1 MVFLK
6 KKFVNFILF
15 YFIFLFFNSSA
26 YADTTV
32 GDVNDY
38 VIQVNTDQGSIGEF
52 RVEYITNT
60 GSTVNTF
67 RTHGDYTYINTRV
80 GTSIGIDSSG
90 VTVNGGINNTGDGI
104 TNAGAISGVTSLSAT
119 GPITTTGNISAQ
131 NISASSALNVNG
143 ATTTNGIS
151 NTGNIATGT
160 LQSSGLAT
168 LNSASITNSAT
179 IGGTLDVSGAT
190 TTRGITNTG
199 VLSSTGATTL
209 TGVTDINVG
218 GTATTTIG
226 NQSSA
231 VNILGGTNTI
241 GNVGSSVN
249 TLNGS
254 TNTLNAAARNT
265 ITGGSGNAVTAVT
278 GNNVMSA
285 LGVNGENRLEAN
297 AATGTNSIEA
307 KFNNIGVVTTDSINN
322 IGNTYAGTTVD
333 LKGGNSYVAVQ
344 QGSASIGSGTNG
356 LTSTSSPIT
365 LGTDGATLR
374 SELNNVGDEASRANL
389 AGASYVNRLE
399 GDTLI
404 NGNTFINGR
413 LVYTS
418 NTVATTSVNS
428 GQSILSSAGATTG
441 HMSIVNKGQTA
452 PHAVVDGNGRIAI
465 ANGEATEASS
475 AMTLTNGMGNTHG
488 MVITERKTV
497 ISGGTQSTSLTLDDR
512 GATFGK
518 SSNGDPVRVT
528 GVADGK
534 SRWDA
539 VNYGQLNRGVAIA
552 ASMATIPQVE
562 PNKTFS
568 LGAGTGYYGD
578 ETGIAI
584 GGSVRLSP
592 NTVMKAAASFSPT
605 EFDNAAVSAGFAY
618 SW

>member
-1 MVFLK
+1 MQVFMK
-6 KKFVNFILF
+6 KRVRFFFVTFLLL
-15 YFIFLFFNSSA
+15 IFVLVGNA
-26 YADTTV
+26 YAADT
-32 GDVNDY
+32 DY
-38 VIQVNTDQGSIGEF
+38 TFPN
-52 RVEYITNT
+52 ITNP
-60 GSTVNTF
+60 GS
-67 RTHGDYTYINTRV
+67 
-80 GTSIGIDSSG
+80 
-90 VTVNGGINNTGDGI
+90 
-104 TNAGAISGVTSLSAT
+104 ISGVESLS
-119 GPITTTGNISAQ
+119 
-131 NISASSALNVNG
+131 VD
-143 ATTTNGIS
+143 
-151 NTGNIATGT
+151 GT
-160 LQSSGLAT
+160 
-168 LNSASITNSAT
+168 
-179 IGGTLDVSGAT
+179 
-190 TTRGITNTG
+190 
-199 VLSSTGATTL
+199 TTL
-209 TGVTDINVG
+209 TGETKINVS

-254 TNTLNAAARNT
+254 TNTLNATAQNA
-265 ITGGSGNAVTAVT
+265 ITGGTGNAITSVTGNNAITAVT

-307 KFNNIGVVTTDSINN
+307 KRNNIGVGTTNSTNT
-322 IGNTYAGTTVD
+322 IGNTFAGTTVD
-333 LKGGNSYVAVQ
+333 LKGGNSHVAVQ

-356 LTSTSSPIT
+356 LTTTSTAST
-365 LGTDGATLR
+365 LGTDAATLNTQ
-374 SELNNVGDEASRANL
+374 LNGVGDEASRANL

-428 GQSILSSAGATTG
+428 GTSILPSAGKTSG
-441 HMSIVNKGQTA
+441 HMTIVNKDQIA

-465 ANGEATEASS
+465 ANGPATEASS

-562 PNKTFS
+562 QDKTFS

-605 EFDNAAVSAGFAY
+605 EFDNAAFSAGFAY

>member
-1 MVFLK
+1 MQIIMERCLK
-6 KKFVNFILF
+6 F
-15 YFIFLFFNSSA
+15 YFVTFLLLSFVLIHSD
-26 YADTTV
+26 YAV
-32 GDVNDY
+32 GFDNLN
-38 VIQVNTDQGSIGEF
+38 Q
-52 RVEYITNT
+52 
-60 GSTVNTF
+60 
-67 RTHGDYTYINTRV
+67 
-80 GTSIGIDSSG
+80 
-90 VTVNGGINNTGDGI
+90 GI
-104 TNAGAISGVTSLSAT
+104 TNAGPISGASLSGTTNTNGIANTGNISTDTLSAT
-119 GPITTTGNISAQ
+119 GAATVGGTLAVSGAATINNSLAVTG
-131 NISASSALNVNG
+131 V
-143 ATTTNGIS
+143 TTTNGIS
-151 NTGNIATGT
+151 NA
-160 LQSSGLAT
+160 
-168 LNSASITNSAT
+168 
-179 IGGTLDVSGAT
+179 GA
-190 TTRGITNTG
+190 
-199 VLSSTGATTL
+199 LSSTGATTL
-209 TGVTDINVG
+209 TGVTDINVS

-231 VNILGGTNTI
+231 VNILGATNTI
-241 GNVGSSVN
+241 GTLGSSVN

-254 TNTLNAAARNT
+254 TNTLNATTQNT
-265 ITGGSGNAVTAVT
+265 ITGGTGNAITAVT

-307 KFNNIGVVTTDSINN
+307 KRNNIGVGTTNSTNT
-322 IGNTYAGTTVD
+322 IGNTFAGTTVD
-333 LKGGNSYVAVQ
+333 LKGGNSHVAVQ

-356 LTSTSSPIT
+356 LTTTSTAST
-365 LGTDGATLR
+365 LGTDAATLNTQ
-374 SELNNVGDEASRANL
+374 LNGVGDEASRANL

-404 NGNTFINGR
+404 NGNTYINGR

-441 HMSIVNKGQTA
+441 HMTIVNKGQTA

-465 ANGEATEASS
+465 ANGPATEASS

-562 PNKTFS
+562 QDKTFS

-605 EFDNAAVSAGFAY
+605 EFDNAAFSAGFAY